1 MSLRDA
7 LLSAPISPEPILRD
21 GDTVVHARKLTG
33 LDIANA
39 QAAIPDNDP
48 TLESMVRFSAKLVLL
63 GCCDANGERIFAD
76 GDYDAVLAMPH
87 GTLLH
92 LSRGIQKHNGM
103 GDAAKNSSTPSTEDS

>member
-39 QAAIPDNDP
+39 QAAIPEGDA
-48 TLESMVRFSAKLVLL
+48 TLGSMVRFSAKLVLM
-63 GCCDANGERIFAD
+63 GCCDANGERVFAES
-76 GDYDAVLAMPH
+76 DYDAVLAMPH

-92 LSRGIQKHNGM
+92 LSRGVQQHNGM
-103 GDAAKNSSTPSTEDS
+103 GDTAKNSSTPSTEST